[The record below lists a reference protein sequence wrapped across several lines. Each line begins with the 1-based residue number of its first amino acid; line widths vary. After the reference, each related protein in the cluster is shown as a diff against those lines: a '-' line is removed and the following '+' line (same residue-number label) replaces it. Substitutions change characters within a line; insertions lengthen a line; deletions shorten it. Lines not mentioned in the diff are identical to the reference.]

1 MQVSCKGGG
10 KTVARTYWRRS
21 PKSTIPGTLYNRLL
35 PGITREAWSTPA
47 RAGVRVH
54 ALRIASNL
62 RAPLVI
68 LAGLVAVYWKLLLTK
83 QYTFLEDPDGA
94 RQVLP
99 WLDVQVNALRH
110 FSWMLWDRY
119 ECAGQSLIGQVQPA
133 VLSPFTFLLALFPL
147 SSTGH
152 IQLYWVHVWFVL
164 IHFTAALFAYLL
176 FRDLSCPTPAAV
188 LGAIFYGTAGYIGNT
203 GWPQMLAAA
212 IWAPLVFLFLLRTL
226 RGRTP
231 IRNAAFTG
239 TSLGA
244 SWLSGHHGPSIC
256 LTLAVFGTALVYVFT
271 RPAFRIEALRRVA
284 VMTAALAL
292 VSAAQVLPA
301 IEYGKQSLRWTL
313 EEHAWGDRIP
323 FPEHESLGMKP
334 VDLLHLFLPG
344 GNGIY
349 ADPFAGVVAIS
360 LIGLAI
366 WCAFQKR
373 EVRLFVVLGVCA
385 LLYSM
390 PKNDV
395 LYGFFYALVPMVEKA
410 REPVMAFSIFH
421 LCAAVLTAIGASV
434 MLTGI
439 DAHRNR
445 IVIRVLLWFGGITL
459 GLFYLDMYL
468 RPTLTS
474 YVVDGDP
481 RVGVIALIGV
491 LAAAVYRATY
501 LGYLRRT
508 GAVALL
514 AVLIVIE
521 QGNEAPWNWVHKND
535 TQHATYLKPL
545 FETQD
550 IADFLR
556 KQPKPLRVEWN
567 HEDLEFGFGDWNRID
582 AVDASGAS
590 VPASLHRLGPWNDRV
605 AQLYGVEYT
614 ISKASTRP
622 AQREIFSDPAGYK
635 VYVNPDALPRAWT
648 VHRIVNAPNDPA
660 GFDMV
665 NSGSLDLRSTAVMR
679 GNSPHVAAC
688 EGDQVQSID
697 EQQASVRVRVQMVCE
712 GLLVVSDNWYP
723 GWRATVDGRSAPIFL
738 VDQAIR
744 AVAVGPGTHE
754 VVMTYRPVTIYTGL
768 LLLAL
773 GVGLTLWLARRA
785 ERDGADVLDAATIH
799 SI

>member
-1 MQVSCKGGG
+1 MRESVL
-10 KTVARTYWRRS
+10 
-21 PKSTIPGTLYNRLL
+21 TLYNRLL
-35 PGITREAWSTPA
+35 PGLLTPV
-47 RAGVRVH
+47 RAGLPVRVR
-54 ALRIASNL
+54 RIASNV

-99 WLDVQVNALRH
+99 WLDVQVHALRH

-119 ECAGQSLIGQVQPA
+119 ECAGQSLIGQVQPG
-133 VLSPFTFLLALFPL
+133 VLSPFTFLLALFPV

-152 IQLYWVHVWFVL
+152 IQVYWVHAWFVL
-164 IHFTAALFAYLL
+164 IHFTAALFAYAL
-176 FRDLSCPTPAAV
+176 FRDLHCPMPAAV

-231 IRNAAFTG
+231 IRNAAFAG
-239 TSLGA
+239 ASLGA

-256 LTLAVFGTALVYVFT
+256 LTLAVFGTALTYLFM
-271 RPAFRIEALRRVA
+271 RPGFRMETLRRIG
-284 VMTAALAL
+284 VMVAALAL

-301 IEYGKQSLRWTL
+301 IEYGKRSLRWTL
-313 EEHAWGDRIP
+313 GEHAWGDRIP
-323 FPEHESLGMKP
+323 IPEHEALGMKP
-334 VDLLHLFLPG
+334 VDLLHLFFPG

-349 ADPFAGVVAIS
+349 ADPFVGVVALS
-360 LIGLAI
+360 LIAI
-366 WCAFQKR
+366 AVWCAFQRR

-434 MLTGI
+434 VLTGV
-439 DAHRNR
+439 DAHRGR
-445 IVIRVLLWFGGITL
+445 AVIRVLLWFGGITL

-468 RPTLTS
+468 RPTVTS
-474 YVVDGDP
+474 YVVDADP
-481 RVGVIALIGV
+481 RVGVIALLGV
-491 LAAAVYRATY
+491 LAAAVYRASY

-508 GAVALL
+508 AAVGLL

-535 TQHATYLKPL
+535 TQRATYLKPL

-550 IADFLR
+550 VADFLR

-567 HEDLEFGFGDWNRID
+567 DKDIEFGFGDWNRID
-582 AVDASGAS
+582 AVYATGAS
-590 VPASLHRLGPWNDRV
+590 VPTSLHRLGPWNDRV
-605 AQLYGVEYT
+605 AQLYGVRYT
-614 ISKASTRP
+614 ISKAATRS
-622 AQREIFSDPAGYK
+622 AQQEIFSDPAGYK
-635 VYVNPDALPRAWT
+635 VFANPDALPRAWT
-648 VHRIVNAPNDPA
+648 VHQVVNAPNDQA
-660 GFDMV
+660 AFDRV
-665 NSGSLDLRSTAVMR
+665 NSGSLDLRSAVVMR
-679 GNSPHVAAC
+679 GTSPRVAAC
-688 EGDQVQSID
+688 DGDQIQSID
-697 EQQASVRVRVQMVCE
+697 EQEAAVRVRVQMACQ

-723 GWRATVDGRSAPIFL
+723 GWRATVDGRGTAIL
-738 VDQAIR
+738 LADQAIR
-744 AVAVGPGTHE
+744 AVAVGSGTHE
-754 VVMTYRPVTIYTGL
+754 VVMTYRPGTIYAGL
-768 LLLAL
+768 LLLTL
-773 GVGLTLWLARRA
+773 GLGLTLWLGRRS
-785 ERDGADVLDAATIH
+785 ERDGADVLDAATIR

>member
-1 MQVSCKGGG
+1 MR
-10 KTVARTYWRRS
+10 AR
-21 PKSTIPGTLYNRLL
+21 
-35 PGITREAWSTPA
+35 
-47 RAGVRVH
+47 
-54 ALRIASNL
+54 RIASNL
-62 RAPLVI
+62 RAPLII

-94 RQVLP
+94 HQVLP

-119 ECAGQSLIGQVQPA
+119 ECAGQSLIGQVQPG
-133 VLSPFTFLLALFPL
+133 VLSPFTFLLSLFPV

-164 IHFTAALFAYLL
+164 IHFTAALFAYAL

-212 IWAPLVFLFLLRTL
+212 IWAPLVFLFLLRAL
-226 RGRTP
+226 RGRAP
-231 IRNAAFTG
+231 IRNAAFAG
-239 TSLGA
+239 AALGA

-256 LTLAVFGTALVYVFT
+256 LTLAVFGTALTYVFM
-271 RPAFRIEALRRVA
+271 RPGFRVEILRRVGA
-284 VMTAALAL
+284 MAAALAL

-301 IEYGKQSLRWTL
+301 IEYGRLSLRWTL
-313 EEHAWGDRIP
+313 DEHAWGDRIP
-323 FPEHESLGMKP
+323 ISEHEAFGTKP
-334 VDLLHLFLPG
+334 VDLLHLFFPG

-349 ADPFAGVVAIS
+349 ADPFVGVVALS
-360 LIGLAI
+360 LIAIAI
-366 WCAFQKR
+366 WCAFQRR

-434 MLTGI
+434 VLTGVE
-439 DAHRNR
+439 AHRNR
-445 IVIRVLLWFGGITL
+445 AVIRVLLWFGGLTL

-468 RPTLTS
+468 RPTLNS

-481 RVGVIALIGV
+481 RVGVIALLGV
-491 LAAAVYRATY
+491 LAAAVYRASY
-501 LGYLRRT
+501 LGFLRRT

-521 QGNEAPWNWVHKND
+521 QGNEAPWNLVHKSD
-535 TQHATYLKPL
+535 KQRATYLKPL

-550 IADFLR
+550 VADFLR

-567 HEDLEFGFGDWNRID
+567 DKDIEFGFGDWNRID
-582 AVDASGAS
+582 GIYAAVAS
-590 VPASLHRLGPWNDRV
+590 VPTSLHRLGPWNDRV
-605 AQLYGVEYT
+605 AQLYGVGYT
-614 ISKASTRP
+614 ISKKADRP
-622 AQREIFSDPAGYK
+622 GQREVFSDPAGYK
-635 VYVNPDALPRAWT
+635 VFANPDALPRAWT
-648 VHRIVNAPNDPA
+648 VHHVVNAPNDQA
-660 GFDMV
+660 AFDMV
-665 NSGSLDLRSTAVMR
+665 NSGSLDLRSAVVMR
-679 GNSPHVAAC
+679 GNSPPLAVC
-688 EGDQVQSID
+688 EGDQVQSIN
-697 EQQASVRVRVQMVCE
+697 EQEPAVRVRVQMACQ

-723 GWRATVDGRSAPIFL
+723 GWRATVDGRRTPILL

-744 AVAVGPGTHE
+744 AVAVGPGTHD
-754 VVMTYRPVTIYTGL
+754 VVLTYRPGTIYAGL

-773 GVGLTLWLARRA
+773 GLAGAIWLGKRA
-785 ERDGADVLDAATIH
+785 ERDGADVLDAAII